1 MTKNINNNI
10 PIYQQVKLYI
20 LKLINDDTWQKDRK
34 LPSEHELVKILSA
47 SRMTINRA
55 LRELANE
62 GYINRVAGVGSFAA
76 EAKPASHP
84 LEIRNIAEE
93 IVARGHTHSCK
104 VIKIGEARATPEVAI
119 QFAIAPGSRL
129 FHSQVLHFESD
140 RAIQFEDRFVL
151 PTFAPDYLK
160 IEFDKTTT
168 NEYLLK
174 VSPSIEKVEQTIAA
188 EQSSEELKK
197 LLVLSEH
204 EPSLILTRKTWVNN
218 EVVTFSRLYHPA
230 FNFQFSSHYKP

>member
-1 MTKNINNNI
+1 MTKNTNNNI

-20 LKLINDDTWQKDRK
+20 LKLINDDTWQKERK

-62 GYINRVAGVGSFAA
+62 GYIERIAGVGSFAA

-93 IVARGHTHSCK
+93 IVSRGHTHSCK
-104 VIKIGEARATPEVAI
+104 VINIGEARATPEIAI
-119 QFAIAPGSRL
+119 QFSIAPGSRL
-129 FHSQVLHFESD
+129 FHSQILHFESD
-140 RAIQFEDRFVL
+140 KAIQFEDRFVL
-151 PTFAPDYLK
+151 PTFAPDYLT
-160 IEFDKTTT
+160 IDFNETTT
-168 NEYLLK
+168 NKYLVKLT
-174 VSPSIEKVEQTIAA
+174 PAIEKVEQIIAA
-188 EQSSEELKK
+188 EQSSEDIRK

-204 EPSLILTRKTWVNN
+204 EPSLTLTRKTWVNN

>member
-20 LKLINDDTWQKDRK
+20 LKLINDEAWQKDRK

-62 GYINRVAGVGSFAA
+62 GYITRIAGVGSFAA

-104 VIKIGEARATPEVAI
+104 VIKIVEVKATLKVAI
-119 QFAIAPGSRL
+119 QFSIAPGSRL
-129 FHSQVLHFESD
+129 FHSQVLHFEND
-140 RAIQFEDRFVL
+140 RAIQFEDRFIL
-151 PTFAPDYLK
+151 PTFAPDYLT
-160 IEFDKTTT
+160 IDFDKTTT

-174 VSPSIEKVEQTIAA
+174 VSPSIEKVEQIITV
-188 EQSSEELKK
+188 EQSCDDISK
-197 LLVLSEH
+197 LLVLSMH
-204 EPSLILTRKTWVNN
+204 EPNLILTRKTWVNK